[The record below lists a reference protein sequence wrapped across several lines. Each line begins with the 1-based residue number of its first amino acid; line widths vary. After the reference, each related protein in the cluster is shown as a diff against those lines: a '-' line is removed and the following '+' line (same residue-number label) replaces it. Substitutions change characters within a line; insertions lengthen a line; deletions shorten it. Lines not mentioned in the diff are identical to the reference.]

1 MNDAEYVD
9 ALSIVHLVT
18 ENQFPAPIS
27 TNLLTQP
34 SSGTDKLRLAAWTR
48 RSRRESFFKSCIAL
62 ALPQELIY
70 KVDYSCSTSQPR
82 GG

>member
-9 ALSIVHLVT
+9 ALSMVHLVT

-34 SSGTDKLRLAAWTR
+34 SSGTDKLRRYQQVALGSLDQTEPPR
-48 RSRRESFFKSCIAL
+48 IFF
-62 ALPQELIY
+62 
-70 KVDYSCSTSQPR
+70 
-82 GG
+82 